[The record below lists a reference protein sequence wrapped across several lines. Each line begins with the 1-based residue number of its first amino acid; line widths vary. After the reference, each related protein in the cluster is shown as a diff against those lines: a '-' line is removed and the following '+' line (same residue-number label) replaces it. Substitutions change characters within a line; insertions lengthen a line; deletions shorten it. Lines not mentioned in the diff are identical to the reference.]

1 MILPLSWLKDYV
13 DIDVT
18 PKELE
23 EKLFSCGFEV
33 EELIEV
39 GKDISGVVVGQVFHR
54 NPQGLGQFAQGVLP
68 GNCPSRLV
76 GGNRPAADPHCLR
89 QLFLIEVGFDAQNP
103 DFLSQF
109 FHGAPPKEV
118 CF

>member
-1 MILPLSWLKDYV
+1 MLAPLSWLKDYV

-39 GKDISGVVVGQVFHR
+39 GKDVSGVVVGLVETCE
-54 NPQGLGQFAQGVLP
+54 PIP
-68 GNCPSRLV
+68 EPSRSAV
-76 GGNRPAADPHCLR
+76 EQTMSMQAANSRSHSQAQQFM
-89 QLFLIEVGFDAQNP
+89 QLQKTMSRSKV
-103 DFLSQF
+103 
-109 FHGAPPKEV
+109 
-118 CF
+118 

>member
-1 MILPLSWLKDYV
+1 MLAPLSWLKDYV

-39 GKDISGVVVGQVFHR
+39 GKDVSGVVVGLVETCEPIPDTHLSLCQVNAGEH
-54 NPQGLGQFAQGVLP
+54 GGQQKGKKQDVE
-68 GNCPSRLV
+68 RLV
-76 GGNRPAADPHCLR
+76 
-89 QLFLIEVGFDAQNP
+89 
-103 DFLSQF
+103 
-109 FHGAPPKEV
+109 FHGAGKTLIEP
-118 CF
+118 CSF